1 MGEST
6 GLTAIDGHS
15 AGRDDDDSVRGGGDV
30 DDALIDDGTAGVGVG
45 RGKRQDAVTR
55 LGQAHGIT
63 GTVVGDDGIDDHI
76 ADADGPALV
85 GLGGDGGT
93 GDGDLGGAV
102 DGDDVGADRDA
113 RAGDGHAGADAHGR
127 IHGDRGRTRGRGAG
141 DEGSASEGLINPRSN
156 GVRAERDL
164 RVGIHRNDGG
174 TRSEISVGDRH
185 TRAQTKGVDA
195 ADDRR
200 T

>member
-15 AGRDDDDSVRGGGDV
+15 AGRDDDDTVRGGGDI
-30 DDALIDDGTAGVGVG
+30 DDALVHDRAAGVGVG

-55 LGQAHGIT
+55 LGQADGIA
-63 GTVVGDDGIDDHI
+63 GAVVGDDGIDDHI
-76 ADADGPALV
+76 AHADRPALV

-102 DGDDVGADRDA
+102 DGDDVGADGDT
-113 RAGDGHAGADAHGR
+113 RAGDGHARADAHGGQHR
-127 IHGDRGRTRGRGAG
+127 DGGGVQRRGAG
-141 DEGSASEGLINPRSN
+141 DEGTTREGLVITRSS

-174 TRSEISVGDRH
+174 TRSEIGISDRH
-185 TRAQTKGVDA
+185 ARTQTKGIDA